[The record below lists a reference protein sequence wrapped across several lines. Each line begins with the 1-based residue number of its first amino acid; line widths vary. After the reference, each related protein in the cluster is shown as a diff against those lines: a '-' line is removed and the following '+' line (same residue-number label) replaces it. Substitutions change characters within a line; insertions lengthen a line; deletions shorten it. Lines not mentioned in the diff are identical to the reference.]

1 MKSFKR
7 SLSIVIIFAMFI
19 SLLPPLGSTSYA
31 AVNLEIQGFPT
42 SDERPSNP
50 YSTIQ
55 ELIELRVGYTQIDD
69 SDLSDLYYVIEEVNT
84 GVFKEVKNN
93 QPEKDGAGFVK
104 FSDIQLYE
112 GLNKIIVK
120 LDSGTNPQSLPAW
133 INYTEIT
140 TVNELTIDERQFIN
154 GMIVPLE
161 NPASNDKTIFI
172 EGIAPN
178 ATSLFGYTTLDPL
191 GVYASFFRS
200 GTGQFSFSAGEDE
213 NEDLHLRPGDN
224 ELKILASS
232 ADTTYNTK
240 RTFVYNN
247 GDNFVYNTEVSEA
260 TNLNEPTESM
270 LFKQPTF
277 SASDSADTYTIDFI
291 TDVKINRNESNPTH
305 DKLKI
310 EIDGIDE
317 TYEVTFNIDE
327 STPAYSYTMDAGIT
341 NVPIPAEDI
350 EIEDEYYL
358 IKNIEI
364 EGISINHAENEQTL
378 TATFLPS
385 QTGYSQSTHDF
396 VFYFINETQPFVK
409 EVYETISST
418 KLFSGIE
425 ITVLTESLLLDVVT
439 EKDADGVK
447 VYSVDS
453 FGQEIL
459 LTSSSTVSQNT
470 DNDPET
476 IIYTVNLDKDDLPE
490 GRSNIKFVPYQED
503 GLGVQ
508 TDFEVGSKEFEIN
521 YNPSPYVYLTNISKA
536 QDFTSL
542 DEPSGIDLDGD
553 PITGPIFQ
561 IKPVN
566 IPESQWGD
574 IRIVFNDHVDKIRE
588 IDEHHVSGKFEEF
601 RFYFGS
607 EDKTDDDADIDDNLR
622 EDWQL
627 QNGLNELLI
636 EVYPEGTLS
645 ETDPDVD
652 PGTDPGLT
660 EPITTFKYE
669 MFYYTSEL
677 PEVLL
682 LEVDEDFLDDYNYV
696 QESNYRYYTQ
706 ETKFQFKSS
715 VASANEV
722 EFRFSGINE
731 EGEYEQHRELYLW
744 DDNNFERMSESAYE
758 AKYGTEQEL
767 GYKYVDLI
775 DEDGVSEDSIPLGSS
790 SGWATFSSEILDLE
804 GTGTF
809 AVEVIARND
818 NGLINTRTIEIGR
831 DPATFVVHY
840 PTIDP
845 VTKTGFV
852 NGNYT
857 RIYVEA
863 ENADKII
870 YDKKKE
876 VTKTEV
882 IELDGEDYDLFVFEI
897 NDLKNGDNKIKFTVV
912 RGTQEDEAEIMLIN
926 ADTPVPG
933 AEHKESIS
941 KRKIDAFDKSIEL
954 SFPKGTI
961 LLQNE
966 ARGVQALSPTR
977 DIVLAIADP
986 DDGRVNKVLHPFF
999 GEDSKFNN
1007 VDDNFVRIFEDPAER
1022 FRTISNLYWIDGGI
1036 VSSIEDQQ
1044 EILYGSGIYPYEDGQ
1059 EFYDRDASEID
1070 EQYVPSNPGE
1080 LTLKYDPNVVQSAWR
1095 YVTVFHYGYNVDY
1108 LDNESYEWV
1117 NIGGVVDQKKNT
1129 ITVPF
1134 TEFGYY
1140 VVMYMNESFDDVIGH
1155 PWAKNYLDTLY
1166 SKGIMNNRA
1175 SSNQLFE
1182 PDEPISRGEFTSLIV
1197 KAFDLPLNY
1206 EGDRTFADVKRRTSS
1221 SDGLYEYKYI
1231 ETAARAG
1238 IVRGKIDDQFLPDL
1252 NLTREDAATII
1263 ARAANLRLDSNES
1276 KINSSLSKVFIDAED
1291 INNYA
1296 RASVLGV
1303 YKEEIIQ
1310 GKQVISDSNAKET
1323 FYFDPQ
1329 ANMTRAEAAAIVM
1342 RILLN
1347 EKKVPNL

>member
-7 SLSIVIIFAMFI
+7 PLSVIMIFAMLLA
-19 SLLPPLGSTSYA
+19 LLPPLGSTSFA
-31 AVNLEIQGFPT
+31 AVNLEIQGYPI
-42 SDERPSNP
+42 SAERPANP

-69 SDLSDLYYVIEEVNT
+69 ADLSDLYYVIEEVNT
-84 GVFKEVKNN
+84 GVFNEVKNN
-93 QPEKDGAGFVK
+93 PPEIDGVGFVK
-104 FSDIQLYE
+104 FTDVQLYE
-112 GLNKIIVK
+112 GLNKITVK

-133 INYTEIT
+133 VNYTEIT
-140 TVNELTIDERQFIN
+140 TINELTIDERQFIN

-161 NPASNDKTIFI
+161 NPSTDDNTIFI

-178 ATSLFGYTTLDPL
+178 ATSLLGYTTLDPL

-213 NEDLHLRPGDN
+213 SEDLHLRPGDN

-247 GDNFVYNTEVSEA
+247 GDNFVYNTEVFA
-260 TNLNEPTESM
+260 NTNLDTPTESM

-277 SASDSADTYTIDFI
+277 SASNGQGGYEIDFV
-291 TDVKINRNESNPTH
+291 TDVKINRNEEEPTH
-305 DKLKI
+305 STLKVEVEGTGTSYDVI
-310 EIDGIDE
+310 FSVDEDGTSSYSIGGV
-317 TYEVTFNIDE
+317 VT
-327 STPAYSYTMDAGIT
+327 GIQD
-341 NVPIPAEDI
+341 EDI
-350 EIEDEYYL
+350 EIEEEYYL
-358 IKNIEI
+358 IND
-364 EGISINHAENEQTL
+364 ISISGIAINPGDTEQTL
-378 TATFLPS
+378 TVSFLPS
-385 QTGYSQSTHDF
+385 QTGYSQNTLDF
-396 VFYFINETQPFVK
+396 DFYFINETQPFVK

-425 ITVLTESLLLDVVT
+425 ITVLTETLLLDVVT
-439 EKDADGVK
+439 EQDADGVK

-453 FGQEIL
+453 FGDETFL
-459 LTSSSTVSQNT
+459 ASSSTKNT
-470 DNDPET
+470 EDDYGTDT
-476 IIYTVNLDKDDLPE
+476 ITYIVTLDKDDLPE
-490 GRSNIKFVPYQED
+490 GRSTLKFVPYKD
-503 GLGVQ
+503 DNGDQ
-508 TDFEVGSKEFEIN
+508 TDFEVGAKEFEIN

-536 QDFTSL
+536 QDFDSAN
-542 DEPSGIDLDGD
+542 EPSGIEPDGD
-553 PITGPIFQ
+553 TFTGPVFQ

-566 IPESQWGD
+566 IPPSQWDD
-574 IRIVFNDHVDKIRE
+574 IRVIFNDQVDKIRDTDHYE
-588 IDEHHVSGKFEEF
+588 VNSIFEEF
-601 RFYFGS
+601 RFYFGNNNT
-607 EDKTDDDADIDDNLR
+607 DKHDR
-622 EDWQL
+622 EDWAL
-627 QNGLNELLI
+627 QNGLNELII
-636 EVYPEGTLS
+636 EIYPQGTLGS
-645 ETDPDVD
+645 DGD
-652 PGTDPGLT
+652 PGAA
-660 EPITTFKYE
+660 EPISSFKYE

-682 LEVDEDFLDDYNYV
+682 LEVESEFLEDHHYV
-696 QESNYRYYTQ
+696 QESDYRYYTQ
-706 ETKFQFKSS
+706 ETELQFITS

-731 EGEYEQHRELYLW
+731 DGEYEQKRVLYEW
-744 DDNNFERMSESAYE
+744 DDTHEDFDMMSLSVYE
-758 AKYGTEQEL
+758 DKYGKEE
-767 GYKYVDLI
+767 DLDYDYDDFI
-775 DEDGVSEDSIPLGSS
+775 DDVEEDSAPSGSL
-790 SGWATFSSEILDLE
+790 SGWATFTSEELDLE

-809 AVEVIARND
+809 AVEIIARNTS
-818 NGLINTRTIEIGR
+818 NHLINTRTIEIGR

-870 YDKKKE
+870 YDRKEE
-876 VTKTEV
+876 VTSTEE
-882 IELDGEDYDLFVFEI
+882 IEIDNNELDLFVFEI
-897 NDLKNGDNKIKFTVV
+897 SDLKKGDNKIKFTVV
-912 RGTQEDEAEIMLIN
+912 RGTQEDEVEIILIN

-933 AEHKESIS
+933 AEYKESIS
-941 KRKIDAFDKSIEL
+941 KTKIDAFDKAIEL

-961 LLQNE
+961 LLQNN
-966 ARGVQALSPTR
+966 ASDGGVQVLSPTR
-977 DIVLAIADP
+977 DILLAIADST
-986 DDGRVNKVLHPFF
+986 DGRVNKTLHPFS
-999 GEDSKFNN
+999 GENSRFDS
-1007 VDDNFVRIFEDPAER
+1007 VSDNFIRIFDDPAER
-1022 FRTISNLYWIDGGI
+1022 YRAISDLYWVDGGI
-1036 VSSIEDQQ
+1036 VSSIEDQE
-1044 EILYGSGIYPYEDGQ
+1044 EILYGSGMYPYERDQ
-1059 EFYDRDASEID
+1059 EFYDRDVSEID

-1080 LTLKYDPNVVQSAWR
+1080 LTLKYDPNVVDSAWR
-1095 YVTVFHYGYNVDY
+1095 YVTVYHYGYNVDY
-1108 LDNESYEWV
+1108 MDNESYEWV
-1117 NIGGVVDQKKNT
+1117 NLGGEVDEKKNT

-1166 SKGIMNNRA
+1166 SKGIMTNRA
-1175 SSNQLFE
+1175 SSTQLFE

-1206 EGDRTFADVKRRTSS
+1206 AGPESDRTFSDVRKRTSS

-1252 NLTREDAATII
+1252 NLTREDASTII
-1263 ARAANLRLDSNES
+1263 ARAANLRLDTNES
-1276 KINSSLSKVFIDAED
+1276 KVNTALNKVFVDAED
-1291 INNYA
+1291 INSYA

-1310 GKQVISDSNAKET
+1310 GKQVISDSNANET
-1323 FYFDPQ
+1323 YYFDPQ

-1347 EKKVPNL
+1347 EKKIPNL